1 MPTFWLI
8 RSELHNFADN
18 STISATYKRLQQ
30 LIDTLEQY
38 SESVVLWFTQNET
51 ILNPKNLRSLLRKR
65 SLKQKLT

>member
-18 STISATYKRLQQ
+18 GTILATYKRLQQ

-38 SESVVLWFTQNET
+38 SESAVLWFTQNEI
-51 ILNPKNLRSLLRKR
+51 ILNPKNLRSLLRKTG
-65 SLKQKLT
+65 LKQKLT